1 MHAAAPYLFEAAP
14 GASILNVV
22 SIMAQ
27 RSMPGVSYYSG
38 AKAGV
43 VALTR
48 AAAREFGP
56 RGVRVNCVGPGW
68 IETELSRQLR
78 ESEEFNA
85 EMLAQVPLG
94 RWGTP
99 DEVADVAA
107 FLLSAAARYVT
118 GTTLYVDGGL
128 LT

>member
-1 MHAAAPYLFEAAP
+1 
-14 GASILNVV
+14 
-22 SIMAQ
+22 
-27 RSMPGVSYYSG
+27 
-38 AKAGV
+38 
-43 VALTR
+43 
-48 AAAREFGP
+48 
-56 RGVRVNCVGPGW
+56 VRVNCVGPGW

-107 FLLSAAARYVT
+107 FLVSAAARYVT